1 MGSLDSHKDHSGV
14 KLVSHKTRTCQTTI
28 IYKGIQRSPEID
40 IFNIEKCKLFKL

>member
-40 IFNIEKCKLFKL
+40 ISNIEKCKLFKL